1 MRPVFDSITTT
12 APESASYLRPVIL
25 SVSPRTVF
33 IAWASSYSATAWTRA
48 SRLVTRVEPAT
59 AGSFSAS
66 PMTRPRLSTS

>member
-1 MRPVFDSITTT
+1 MTTT
-12 APESASYLRPVIL
+12 APESASYFRPVIL
-25 SVSPRTVF
+25 SVSSRTFF

-48 SRLVTRVEPAT
+48 SRLVTRVEPDT